1 MSDNVVDPTHRPTVV
16 SAALAATAALVAVV
30 VGTAVSST
38 AVAIGVA
45 GTLVFAAGASR
56 GSRIAVDLGCLAIF
70 LGVVAG
76 GIQGGSVERTLL
88 AAVATVFAWD
98 LGGNA
103 IDLGEQLG
111 READTRRLE
120 AVHAGSSLL
129 VGLSAA
135 TLGYAIYVFAADGQP
150 ASAVSLLLVATLL
163 VTLGL
168 GASRRGRIGPQN
180 RRARRR

>member
-1 MSDNVVDPTHRPTVV
+1 MTDHVVDPTRRPTVV
-16 SAALAATAALVAVV
+16 SGALAAMAALVAVV

-38 AVAIGVA
+38 AVAIGLV
-45 GTLVFAAGASR
+45 GTLVFAVGASR
-56 GSRIAVDLGCLAIF
+56 GSRTAVDLGCLALF

-88 AAVATVFAWD
+88 ATVATVFAWD

-150 ASAVSLLLVATLL
+150 ASAVALLLVATLL

-168 GASRRGRIGPQN
+168 GASRRGWIGPQN
-180 RRARRR
+180 RR